1 MEFIDPRL
9 EAFAAKYS
17 NPESDLL
24 QRINRRTHV
33 EVLKPR
39 MLSGHLQGQ
48 FLSMISSIQRP
59 QRILEIGTYTGYSAL
74 CLADGLA
81 DGGEL
86 HTIEVNDELEHRIR
100 EAFNEHPR
108 AADLHL
114 HLGSAPE
121 IIPALSGAWDLVFV
135 DADKENYRT
144 YFELLAN
151 RMQPGGLILADN
163 VLWSG
168 KVIDAPES
176 YDGET
181 AGLVAYLDAVQAH
194 PQFNTVLLPIR
205 DGISMARFKG

>member
-1 MEFIDPRL
+1 MEFIDPKL
-9 EAFAAKYS
+9 EAFAAQYS
-17 NPESDLL
+17 TPESELL
-24 QRINRRTHV
+24 QRINRQTHV

-48 FLSMISSIQRP
+48 FLSMISRIQQP
-59 QRILEIGTYTGYSAL
+59 KRILEIGTYTGYSAL
-74 CLADGLA
+74 CLVEGLA

-86 HTIEVNDELEHRIR
+86 HTIEVNDELEHRIL
-100 EAFNEHPR
+100 EGFSEHPR

-114 HLGSAPE
+114 HVGSAPE
-121 IIPALSGAWDLVFV
+121 IIPALQGSWDLVFI

-144 YFELLAN
+144 YFELLAD
-151 RMQPGGLILADN
+151 RISSGGLILADN

-168 KVIDAPES
+168 KVIDPPES
-176 YDGET
+176 YDAET

-194 PQFNTVLLPIR
+194 PQFDTVLVPIR